1 MQEKNTMGQQ
11 EDWELSEEYYKEE
24 TGKKELRLEDF
35 LEAEEAPENQSGLG
49 GANGVAGQLEE
60 MAGRVKQV
68 MELSG
73 AGHRCLAWMCS
84 RCVISWSVSSHF
96 RKMTRWQW
104 RGSSCWDRQGGVSG
118 I

>member
-35 LEAEEAPENQSGLG
+35 LETEEAPENQSGLG

-68 MELSG
+68 KELSG
-73 AGHRCLAWMCS
+73 AGHPAGAIASMLGMDVQQVRDIMVCVQSFPEDDPLAVA
-84 RCVISWSVSSHF
+84 RLIVL
-96 RKMTRWQW
+96 
-104 RGSSCWDRQGGVSG
+104 G
-118 I
+118 